1 MKVAYFKSV
10 YIEYENIS
18 YSNVVEPHI
27 FEFRDEIS
35 FECSFIAFFNLKDC
49 QNDNEVSRLNG
60 R

>member
-27 FEFRDEIS
+27 FEFRDEMS
-35 FECSFIAFFNLKDC
+35 FECSFIAFLISKIAKTTMKFHD
-49 QNDNEVSRLNG
+49 
-60 R
+60 